1 MAEKKGGL
9 KVFIWVFSFLLVV
22 GVGWF
27 ALTKFS
33 AVQLKGK
40 IDSGEAMLVSMT
52 VGQVDAKKGD
62 GTEWNPLY
70 SDDTLQMGDI
80 VRTGTKSYCELQM
93 VNKGMFRVEGDT
105 ELVIASL
112 IGDTGKMD
120 AKIKLSKGQVAIKP
134 KKLGEG
140 EVFQVET
147 SSAIAAVRGTTF
159 SITVDD
165 QGSTKVAVSE
175 GKVSVTPKINAIDN
189 AEKKGQV
196 SKDSVAMLNEE
207 LVKAID
213 VSPGEE
219 MVMDQKKI
227 NTMDKAIAQA
237 IDEVSKES
245 GPITGEKMMAS
256 KAEISGAI
264 VTKAMA
270 VIVSEDD
277 LKVTPQEMVNAYSIS
292 ASVVTKQNLTEESKK
307 TLETV
312 SEDKIVKDVDLF
324 AKITIGATPAGAEV
338 YLNDEFIGLA
348 PVQKLILK
356 DKTYNL
362 MLVKEG
368 YDNYTAPIQAGGNIN
383 IEMKV
388 EAAPVALAP
397 ETNVVSPVV
406 TNDIQTDVTP
416 VEPDKPVVDKPVVDK
431 PKVDKPK
438 VNKPKV
444 DKPKVD
450 KPVVDKNPIIEPD
463 KTPIVQKPK
472 AGDLIWNKPTGVSLS
487 AGSIND
493 PLYYDGKIF
502 ATSGNN
508 LYILSIDGTL
518 LKSIAI
524 SPNDQTLTRP
534 EAGNGLILVGSDKG
548 KVYAYKPNGDLAW
561 KSDSGSPAFPSA
573 SPVGSGGVVAVPTM
587 DKGLQV
593 FDKNGTL
600 KASVESKEVI
610 FSSPIILKNGALLVY
625 ANDTG
630 DVIGYDI
637 AGKSKIWTQ
646 SFGIK
651 RITYPFVGSD
661 SVVVILDRS
670 TGMLI
675 GFNPETGKEL
685 WRNTIAD
692 LKSTEVNPVYDEG
705 YVILVNASK
714 TTVYAV
720 KASSGSKVLDK
731 DIKGKISGKPYV
743 TKKVV
748 YVGTSDGKVYG
759 YDLNTKKEVV
769 KYSPESDTG
778 EVSIIVADSEGV
790 YSVNETD
797 MTKIQN

>member
-9 KVFIWVFSFLLVV
+9 KVFVWVFSFLVVV

-40 IDSGEAMLVSMT
+40 IDSGEAILVSMT

-62 GTEWNPLY
+62 GSEWNPLY
-70 SDDTLQMGDI
+70 SDDTLQMGDV
-80 VRTGTKSYCELQM
+80 VRTGIKSYCELQM

-105 ELVIASL
+105 ELIVASL
-112 IGDTGKMD
+112 IGDNGKMD

-134 KKLGEG
+134 KKLDEG

-165 QGSTKVAVSE
+165 EGSTKVAVSE
-175 GKVSVTPKINAIDN
+175 GKVSVTPKIKSIEN
-189 AEKKGQV
+189 AEKKGQI
-196 SKDSVAMLNEE
+196 SKDSMAMLNEE
-207 LVKAID
+207 LVKSVD
-213 VSPGEE
+213 VVPGEE
-219 MVMDQKKI
+219 MVLDQKKI
-227 NTMDKAIAQA
+227 QTMDKAIGQA
-237 IDEVSKES
+237 IEEVAKES

-270 VIVSEDD
+270 VIVDEGD
-277 LKVTPQEMVNAYSIS
+277 LKVSPKEMVNAYSIS
-292 ASVVTKQNLTEESKK
+292 ASVVTKQVISEESKK
-307 TLETV
+307 TLEMV
-312 SEDKIVKDVDLF
+312 SEDKIVKDIEQL
-324 AKITIGATPAGAEV
+324 AKITIDATPSGAEV

-348 PVQKLILK
+348 PVQKLVVK
-356 DKTYNL
+356 EKTYNL
-362 MLVKEG
+362 LLVKEG
-368 YDNYTAPIQAGGNIN
+368 YNNYTSPIKAGQALNVS
-383 IEMKV
+383 MKV
-388 EAAPVALAP
+388 EIQPVAAAQ
-397 ETNVVSPVV
+397 TNAAVPVA
-406 TNDIQTDVTP
+406 TNAVTP
-416 VEPDKPVVDKPVVDK
+416 VVAPENVIVPETDK

-438 VNKPKV
+438 VDKPKV

-450 KPVVDKNPIIEPD
+450 KPVVDKDPIVEPE
-463 KTPIVQKPK
+463 KTPVVQKPK
-472 AGDLIWNKPTGVSLS
+472 AGDLIWNKAIDITLS

-493 PLYYDGKIF
+493 PVYYEGKIYTT
-502 ATSGNN
+502 AGNN
-508 LYILSIDGTL
+508 LYILSKDGTV

-524 SPNDQTLTRP
+524 SPSDQTLTRP
-534 EAGNGLILVGSDKG
+534 EVGNGLIMVGSDKG
-548 KVYAYKPNGDLAW
+548 KIYAYKPNGDLAW

-573 SPVGSGGVVAVPTM
+573 SPVAGGGVVAVPTM

-593 FDKNGTL
+593 FDKNGSL
-600 KASVESKEVI
+600 KASVETKEVI
-610 FSSPIILKNGALLVY
+610 FSSPIILKGGSLLVY

-637 AGKSKIWTQ
+637 ASKTKIWTQ

-651 RITYPFVGSD
+651 RITYPFVGND

-670 TGMLI
+670 SGLLI

-685 WRNTIAD
+685 WRTTIGD

-731 DIKGKISGKPYV
+731 DIKGKITGKPYV
-743 TKKVV
+743 NKKVV
-748 YVGTSDGKVYG
+748 YIGTSDGTVIG
-759 YDLNTKKEVV
+759 YDLGSKKEVV
-769 KYSPESDTG
+769 KFSPEKGSG
-778 EVSIIVADSEGV
+778 EVTIVVADSEGV
-790 YSVNETD
+790 YSVD
-797 MTKIQN
+797 DKGMTKIQN